1 MIKYKLFCKN
11 CSQYFDSWFA
21 TSKEY
26 EKLKKLKLINCL
38 KCDSI
43 KIEKS
48 LMAPSI
54 INNKNENNNLNSKKH
69 LEIKNKLKEYK
80 NFIKNNFEYVGDNF
94 AYEARSIHYNNKEK
108 KDKGIYGKA
117 SAEDVKELYEEGIET
132 EIVPWISDNEN

>member
-26 EKLKKLKLINCL
+26 EKLKKMKLINCL
-38 KCDSI
+38 KCNSI

-54 INNKNENNNLNSKKH
+54 INNKNENNNSNSKKY

-80 NFIKNNFEYVGDNF
+80 KFIKNNFDYVGDNF
-94 AYEARSIHYNNKEK
+94 TNEARSIHYNNKK
-108 KDKGIYGKA
+108 RKKGIYGKA
-117 SAEDVKELYEEGIET
+117 SANEVKELSEEGIET
-132 EIVPWISDNEN
+132 ETIPWVNDNEN

>member
-1 MIKYKLFCKN
+1 MIKYKLLCEG
-11 CSQYFDSWFA
+11 CSQNFESWFSS
-21 TSKEY
+21 SKEFD
-26 EKLKKLKLINCL
+26 KLKKMSLVNCPN
-38 KCDSI
+38 CNSPQI
-43 KIEKS
+43 KKS

-54 INNKNENNNLNSKKH
+54 ISNKKENKKSNSKKH